1 MEKEKKFFGVRENV
15 DRGLVSCVFY
25 DGGWGGWWMLL
36 IFLRVWFEM
45 GFLEMFEN
53 E

>member
-1 MEKEKKFFGVRENV
+1 M
-15 DRGLVSCVFY
+15 FY

-36 IFLRVWFEM
+36 IFLRVWLEMVLFEM

-53 E
+53 ENE